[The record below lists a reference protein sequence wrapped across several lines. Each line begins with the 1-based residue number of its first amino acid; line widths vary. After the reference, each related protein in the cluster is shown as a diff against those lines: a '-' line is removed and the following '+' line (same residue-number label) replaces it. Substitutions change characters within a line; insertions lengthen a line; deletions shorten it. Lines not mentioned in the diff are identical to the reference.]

1 MARRLSR
8 YIGSACAS
16 KVCAHD
22 NKRRNQFDRHS
33 GFKKVVQATQTYH
46 LQCLEGQLETTATV
60 IGLFLN
66 MLETSLSHAFALPV
80 QVKRTKPDPR
90 VCSICHEVVGVS
102 AASLSVHIKKQHP
115 DHT

>member
-1 MARRLSR
+1 MCA
-8 YIGSACAS
+8 YAS
-16 KVCAHD
+16 KLGAFFKAHD
-22 NKRRNQFDRHS
+22 NDSSHLSDRHCRP
-33 GFKKVVQATQTYH
+33 KIVIQARQACH
-46 LQCLEGQLETTATV
+46 SHALDCGQLEATATV
-60 IGLFLN
+60 IGLFLS
-66 MLETSLSHAFALPV
+66 MLEKNGMKNFPTLALPV

>member
-1 MARRLSR
+1 MIMKAKTNLT
-8 YIGSACAS
+8 GVLAL
-16 KVCAHD
+16 
-22 NKRRNQFDRHS
+22 KRSHRQHKSFICN
-33 GFKKVVQATQTYH
+33 A
-46 LQCLEGQLETTATV
+46 LNCGQLEATATV
-60 IGLFLN
+60 IDYFSICLKQIFS
-66 MLETSLSHAFALPV
+66 MLALLV